1 VNVKSTLWRTSAS
14 SYLRTVVRLI
24 LGLVTFRM
32 LYSGLSKS
40 DFGFW
45 SLLWSVFGYGVL
57 VDFGLGFAAQKRV
70 AELTVS
76 EDWDE
81 LSRVLST
88 IVTFF
93 LGIGAVVLVLG
104 WFGADPLLSAFRI
117 APGDAHHYRD
127 VFLIFLGGLA
137 IGFPLGIFPEI
148 LRGLQRISTVNHVV
162 TIALVLNAALLGAAL
177 HFGWGLRIILLI
189 ALATTIGPDLVCAV
203 IARSLLSRVRISPRL
218 FQWGKVRQTM
228 QFSLWAYLITATNIV
243 LGKTD
248 QLVIGTTLSVS
259 AVAIYVTGSKVSE
272 IFSLFTRQLQEALS
286 PAAAHLRAKGHHD
299 ALRELLVEGT
309 RLSVMIAAPL
319 YLLCAFYMA
328 ELMKLLTGEA
338 RPNPDGYWTGQVLLA
353 WYFTSIMTHSVS
365 KRIFVMCGHERRL
378 MWLGLAETIGNLV
391 CSIGLILVFKKV
403 VCVAVG
409 SLIPSL
415 IIGWGFMW
423 PWCARDAGVSPW
435 QLARSILL
443 PTLIGCLPMAA
454 ALWALHLLPWHHATL
469 NFGAVAL
476 ESTFALLIALVG
488 FWKQVL
494 TDTERA
500 KASGYFARILPRR
513 RLA

>member
-1 VNVKSTLWRTSAS
+1 MNVKGTLWRTSAS
-14 SYLRTVVRLI
+14 SYLRTIVRLI

-70 AELTVS
+70 AELAVS
-76 EDWDE
+76 EDWEE

-88 IVTFF
+88 IITFF
-93 LGIGAVVLVLG
+93 LGVGAIVLLLG
-104 WFGADPLLSAFRI
+104 WFGADALLGTFKI
-117 APGDAHHYRD
+117 APGDEHHYRG

-137 IGFPLGIFPEI
+137 VGFPLGIFPEI
-148 LRGLQRISTVNHVV
+148 LRGLQRISTVNHIITIGVV
-162 TIALVLNAALLGAAL
+162 VNAALLAAAL
-177 HFGWGLRIILLI
+177 HFGWGLHVILLI
-189 ALATTIGPDLVCAV
+189 ALATTIGPDLACAIV
-203 IARSLLSRVRISPRL
+203 ARALLPQVRISPRL

-228 QFSLWAYLITATNIV
+228 QFSIWAYLITATNIV

-248 QLVIGTTLSVS
+248 QLVIGTTLAVS
-259 AVAIYVTGSKVSE
+259 AVAIYVTGSKVSD
-272 IFSLFTRQLQEALS
+272 IFSMFTRQLQEALS

-338 RPNPDGYWTGQVLLA
+338 QPNPDGYWTGQVLLA
-353 WYFTSIMTHSVS
+353 WYFTSIMTHNVS

-409 SLIPSL
+409 SIIPSL
-415 IIGWGFMW
+415 VIGWGFMW
-423 PWCARDAGVSPW
+423 PWCARDAGLSPW
-435 QLARSILL
+435 QLARAVLL
-443 PTLIGCLPMAA
+443 PTFFGCLPMAA
-454 ALWALHLLPWHHATL
+454 ALCTLRFLPWHHGTL
-469 NFGAVAL
+469 NFGVVAI
-476 ESTFALLIALVG
+476 ESTLAIAIAFAG
-488 FWKQVL
+488 FWKCVL
-494 TDTERA
+494 TETERA
-500 KASGYFARILPRR
+500 KIAGYWVRIHPRR